1 MNRYILSALAFSATL
16 SLSSNLLASTQY
28 DLVIHDGRVINPE
41 NKLDGIRDVGIKNGK
56 IVYVGK
62 KRATGTE
69 EINAY
74 GLVVAPGFID
84 LHHHAPYVA
93 SHWMSAYDGVTT
105 ALELELGS
113 LPVPDAYNL
122 AADRKLPLNYGFS
135 SAWGLARMNVMANIP
150 INGDTEVA
158 FTNFAKPGWGNEA
171 TPEQKAR
178 ILDLVRQGVR
188 DGGIGIGIPLGYA
201 PNSGRDEYLDVAR
214 LAARQKVPTF
224 THIRSKYAWTPD
236 GKDTADEGVREVL
249 DVARKSGA
257 HMHICH
263 INSSLLSTIK
273 ELGPVIKLAQKKAKR
288 GTITTEAYPWGAGST
303 AIGAAFLAPD
313 KLQYV
318 NAEASDIYW
327 VPEDRRVKD
336 AQELTQIR
344 TPKTQGG
351 LGRGGDICV
360 VHYLDEEDPADRAV
374 LDEAVL
380 FPDAAIATDAMPYQE
395 GPKKIT
401 DATWP
406 LPDLAYSH
414 PRSAASYTRMLGEYA
429 RDKQQIPLMEVIRR
443 SSLLPAQIIEK
454 AAPMAKRKGRIKVG
468 ADADLAIFD
477 PLTVNGRATY
487 SITDGNRNPSVG
499 MHYVIVNGQFVI
511 KDGLLLRDIR
521 PGKPLRGPIRS
532 VKRRSG
538 M

>member
-1 MNRYILSALAFSATL
+1 MNRCNLSRAFILTSFFLSFS
-16 SLSSNLLASTQY
+16 SLASGQY
-28 DLVIHDGRVINPE
+28 DLVIHGGRVINPE
-41 NKLDGIRDVGIKNGK
+41 NKLDGIREVGIKKGK

-62 KRATGTE
+62 KRVTGTE

-84 LHHHAPYVA
+84 LHHHAPYVV

-122 AADRKLPLNYGFS
+122 AAGRQLPLNYGFS
-135 SAWGLARMNVMANIP
+135 SAWGLARMNVMADIP

-158 FTNFAKPGWGNEA
+158 FTNFAKLGWGMEA

-178 ILDLVRQGVR
+178 ILDLVRQGIR

-201 PNSGRDEYLDVAR
+201 PNSGRDEYLDLAR
-214 LAARQKVPTF
+214 LAAQQKVPTF

-249 DVARKSGA
+249 DVAQKSGA

-273 ELGPVIKLAQKKAKR
+273 ELGPVIQLAQKNAKR

-303 AIGAAFLAPD
+303 AIGAAFLAPE

-318 NAEASDIYW
+318 NAEPKDIYW
-327 VPEDRRVKD
+327 VPEDRRVKN
-336 AQELTQIR
+336 AQELLDIR
-344 TPKTQGG
+344 TPQSKGG

-360 VHYLDEEDPADRAV
+360 VHYLEEEDPADRAV

-380 FPDAAIATDAMPYQE
+380 FPDAAIATDAMPYQV
-395 GPKKIT
+395 GTKKIT
-401 DATWP
+401 DDTWP
-406 LPDLAYSH
+406 LPEQAYSH

-429 RDKQQIPLMEVIRR
+429 RDKQQISLMEVIRR

-454 AAPMAKRKGRIKVG
+454 AAPMARRKGRIKVG

-477 PLTVNGRATY
+477 PTTVNGRATY
-487 SITDGNRNPSVG
+487 SITDGNRNPSEG
-499 MHYVIVNGQFVI
+499 MQFVIVNGQFVI
-511 KDGLLLRDIR
+511 RNGLLMQDMR
-521 PGKPLRGPIRS
+521 PGKPLRGPIRT
-532 VKRRSG
+532 VKR
-538 M
+538 